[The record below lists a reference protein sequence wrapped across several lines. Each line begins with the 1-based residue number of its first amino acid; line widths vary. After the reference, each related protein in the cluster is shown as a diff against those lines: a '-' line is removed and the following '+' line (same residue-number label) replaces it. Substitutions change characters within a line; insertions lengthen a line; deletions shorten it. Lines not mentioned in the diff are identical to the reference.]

1 MILLHKAGFSE
12 NSSLVSNNFL
22 KEAKNSMKLLFV
34 ISYNIRI
41 NVSLWCLENIAKLRR
56 NPFVYLTALI
66 WFFTSSPAHFS
77 IRLLNK
83 LFFLCYW
90 CSFFFKSK
98 SHLMNRVKSLIIIHC
113 SRKMFENFLWVF
125 SISRRKKL
133 LTLRKGHTKHH
144 CFTYSI

>member
-98 SHLMNRVKSLIIIHC
+98 SHLINRVKSLIIIHC
-113 SRKMFENFLWVF
+113 SRKMFKTFCGYFNF
-125 SISRRKKL
+125 KKKKITNASKRPYKTSL
-133 LTLRKGHTKHH
+133 FYL
-144 CFTYSI
+144 